1 MNFVAFSSFTSLT
14 ISGGHDSTTFFS
26 CDHYTRLCM
35 IPEPTEDPQ
44 TPVCSPG
51 SETESDADSDGEDYQ
66 FDSEDDLHGPCGE
79 TPTGCD
85 PEFRSQ

>member
-1 MNFVAFSSFTSLT
+1 MNLFAFSSFSSTT
-14 ISGGHDSTTFFS
+14 ISDGHDSTTFFS
-26 CDHYTRLCM
+26 CDLRTRLCV

-44 TPVCSPG
+44 TPVSSPG